1 MEAPLKDSLS
11 CKGRYLLRRAVGI
24 LARSNPPLRLV
35 DSSTASFQRGHDG
48 QAAPWLIL
56 WLSAY
61 NVFLLYSMDLWL
73 LGFSL
78 YTTCP

>member
-1 MEAPLKDSLS
+1 MVADF
-11 CKGRYLLRRAVGI
+11 RDR
-24 LARSNPPLRLV
+24 
-35 DSSTASFQRGHDG
+35 DSSTASFQKAKME

-73 LGFSL
+73 LGSACIQLVLDERRDDHMDWMASFRQL
-78 YTTCP
+78 ITTPKS